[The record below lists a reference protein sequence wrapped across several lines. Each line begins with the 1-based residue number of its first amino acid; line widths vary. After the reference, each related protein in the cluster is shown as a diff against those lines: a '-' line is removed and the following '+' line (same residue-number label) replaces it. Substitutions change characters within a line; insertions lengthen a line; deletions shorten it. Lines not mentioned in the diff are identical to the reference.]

1 MSGYEVVIGTIE
13 KAAGSASRAAEGVK
27 PVDLAGTLAGVA
39 QGLPGGTAIEA
50 ARLLGDVW
58 GRELPT
64 WAKNMGDYSTQL
76 STAAH
81 RYRTDEKAAA
91 ADLHAVT
98 RRGGSR
104 PV

>member
-1 MSGYEVVIGTIE
+1 MSGYEVVMEAIE
-13 KAAGSASRAAEGVK
+13 KAAGAAGRAAEGVK

-64 WAKNMGDYSTQL
+64 WARNMGDYSTQL

-81 RYRTDEKAAA
+81 RYRTDEDAAE
-91 ADLHAVT
+91 ADLRAVA
-98 RRGGSR
+98 RSGGSR